1 MASFG
6 EAYGFTPEQFFCLTL
21 PQLAEYGEYAKRS
34 NERLKESSSK
44 SSGKSGSS
52 QSISSLDELVA
63 RYGEKSPAKSK
74 AAAPEGN
81 A

>member
-6 EAYGFTPEQFFCLTL
+6 EAYGFTPEEFFCLTL
-21 PQLAEYGEYAKRS
+21 PQIAEYGEHAKRA

-44 SSGKSGSS
+44 SSSKGGNT

-63 RYGEKSPAKSK
+63 RYGEKSPEKPK
-74 AAAPEGN
+74 TAAPKGD

>member
-21 PQLAEYGEYAKRS
+21 PQLAEYGEYAKRQS
-34 NERLKESSSK
+34 DRLKENSK
-44 SSGKSGSS
+44 KSGGSSGSA

-74 AAAPEGN
+74 AVAPEGN